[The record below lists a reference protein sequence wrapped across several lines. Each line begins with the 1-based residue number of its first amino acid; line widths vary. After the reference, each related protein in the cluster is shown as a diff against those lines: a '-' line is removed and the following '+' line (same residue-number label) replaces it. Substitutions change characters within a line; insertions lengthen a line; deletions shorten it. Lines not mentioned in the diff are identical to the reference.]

1 MIVRE
6 NRINTQ
12 VFTRQ
17 NGNTKV
23 ENITSDISTE
33 SILILAK
40 SNWIQRLYGLC
51 GLSRL
56 FGLSC
61 LVEPGQPERPDEP
74 DRRFTRNVSS
84 GAFATNRHEAW
95 GLGGYFSNVFE
106 KDEEM
111 QGITW

>member
-1 MIVRE
+1 M
-6 NRINTQ
+6 
-12 VFTRQ
+12 
-17 NGNTKV
+17 KV

-33 SILILAK
+33 SIVILAK

-51 GLSRL
+51 
-56 FGLSC
+56 GLSC

-95 GLGGYFSNVFE
+95 GLGGYFPNVFE